1 MVIINGGGTAME
13 IIDGDSRDGGDGERD
28 SKGWRRRWQWRQ
40 LWGGGDQWSQFA
52 LIDGDGV
59 VANN

>member
-1 MVIINGGGTAME
+1 MAIIDGGGMVMK
-13 IIDGDSRDGGDGERD
+13 IIDGDSNDCGE
-28 SKGWRRRWQWRQ
+28 GWRRRWQWRQ